1 MPASPKPEIATT
13 APSSLSRVNRLRRA
27 ARLRPVELAVLRQT
41 PPLPPGADDRALAER
56 LKGVPLAIIGLQG
69 LERAISSAGGI
80 DRSALTPSLMVADH
94 PGLFVAGELLDWE
107 APTGGYLLQAVMASG
122 VVVADG
128 VLDWIAGAGPVR
140 EAE

>member
-1 MPASPKPEIATT
+1 M
-13 APSSLSRVNRLRRA
+13 
-27 ARLRPVELAVLRQT
+27 
-41 PPLPPGADDRALAER
+41 
-56 LKGVPLAIIGLQG
+56 PLAITGLQG

-80 DRSALTPSLMVADH
+80 DLAALTPGLMVVDQ

-122 VVVADG
+122 VVAADAA
-128 VLDWIAGAGPVR
+128 LDWIAGAGPVR